1 MTEHLGSSHGS
12 GVTYAI
18 TRMYLTT
25 LIHRMCRRLLWLRRE
40 LAASDGLPRC
50 SQRKIL
56 IGIQKKMLANDD
68 NRIKDS
74 LDGCITNGRVISG
87 SH

>member
-1 MTEHLGSSHGS
+1 MGWETPRFCSATCVSTSKARETEHLGSSHGS

-56 IGIQKKMLANDD
+56 IGIQKKNA
-68 NRIKDS
+68 S
-74 LDGCITNGRVISG
+74 Q
-87 SH
+87 